1 MRYLSLILLLVPTL
15 AKSANNTQLAKVEPR
30 VAVDQVGYLTGHQ
43 KVAIV
48 VGLTEPATFVVKRLP
63 GGERV
68 FEGRTQMKA
77 TPREDLLAGADV
89 SHADFSAVKS
99 TGRYVVEVAG
109 AAVSVPFDIGPNVYK
124 RAFKLAMRS
133 FYGQRCGTNV
143 DMGPE
148 FPQYRYDACH
158 LKGAYHASS
167 GKTGDHPS
175 VKGWHDAGDYGRYI
189 VNSGLTTG
197 TLLWAW
203 EFYGDKIKAI
213 PLDIPESKNAV
224 PDFLDE
230 IRWNLDWMMTMQ
242 DKDGGVFH
250 KQTTERFSGFVMPEK
265 DTMPS
270 VVIGTGSAPF
280 KGTCATGDFA
290 AVMAI
295 ASRVYKPYDLKF
307 SAAALAA
314 AEKAWAWAADHPNVT
329 YRNPPGVS
337 TGAYGDPDCSDERM
351 WAAAELW
358 RTTATA
364 KYRDA
369 YLEGSARLEAVMSSP
384 PKAQSWPN
392 VGNMAVWAMALGQ
405 PKPGQKELSLAMGGS
420 AAFYGM
426 NLNLPWKI
434 SMNPDDY
441 VWGSNSVAA
450 NQAMFLLVSHR
461 IMKSTE
467 DGRKMPLDFRQGA
480 AENLHYLLGRN
491 VFSTSWVTHVGTNW
505 FKHPHHRPSG
515 ADGIDEPWPG
525 LLSGGPNRRAQD
537 APMRKLP
544 DGLPPMRMWV
554 DETESYASN
563 ENAINWNAALV
574 FVLAGMLN

>member
-1 MRYLSLILLLVPTL
+1 MRYLSLLLFVLPAL
-15 AKSANNTQLAKVEPR
+15 AQNAARPELPKVEPK
-30 VAVDQVGYLTGHQ
+30 VAVDQAGYLTDHQ
-43 KVAIV
+43 KIAIV
-48 VGLTEPATFVVKRLP
+48 MGLTEPAAFVVKRLP

-68 FEGRTQMKA
+68 FDGRTQMKA
-77 TPREDLLAGADV
+77 LAREDRLAGADV
-89 SHADFSAVKS
+89 AHADFSAVKS
-99 TGRYVVEVAG
+99 AGRYVVEVTGAG
-109 AAVSVPFDIGPNVYK
+109 ASVPFDIGPNVYQ

-133 FYGQRCGTNV
+133 FYGQRCGTKV

-148 FPQYRYDACH
+148 FPQYKYDPCH
-158 LKGAYHASS
+158 LKDAYHASS
-167 GKTGDHPS
+167 GKSGEHVS

-189 VNSGLTTG
+189 VNSGITTG

-203 EFYGDKIKAI
+203 ELYGDKIKGI
-213 PLDIPESKNAV
+213 SLDIPESKNAM

-230 IRWNLDWMMTMQ
+230 VRWNLDWMLTMQ

-280 KGTCATGDFA
+280 KGTCATSDFA

-314 AEKAWAWAADHPNVT
+314 AQKAWAWAADHPNVT
-329 YRNPPGVS
+329 YRNPPGIS
-337 TGAYGDPDCSDERM
+337 TGAYGDGDCSDERM
-351 WAAAELW
+351 WATAELW
-358 RTTATA
+358 RTTGAA
-364 KYRDA
+364 KYRDVYREGTPA
-369 YLEGSARLEAVMSSP
+369 LENAMSNIT
-384 PKAQSWPN
+384 KIQEWRD
-392 VGNMAVWAMALGQ
+392 VGPMAVWTVALAGLDLDAKNEGTFGGADMLKFRISASPWRVAM
-405 PKPGQKELSLAMGGS
+405 E
-420 AAFYGM
+420 
-426 NLNLPWKI
+426 NE
-434 SMNPDDY
+434 DY
-441 VWGSNSVAA
+441 VWGSNAVAA
-450 NQAMFLLVSHR
+450 NQAMFLLVNDRLQSR
-461 IMKSTE
+461 SAKPGEMRSRY
-467 DGRKMPLDFRQGA
+467 GQLA

-491 VFSTSWVTHVGTNW
+491 VFATSWVTHVGTNW
-505 FKHPHHRPSG
+505 FKRPHHRPSG

-544 DGLPPMRMWV
+544 AGLPPMRMWV

>member
-1 MRYLSLILLLVPTL
+1 MRYLSLILLALPATAQNAGNAAL
-15 AKSANNTQLAKVEPR
+15 PKVEPK
-30 VAVDQVGYLTGHQ
+30 VAVDQVGYLSDHP

-48 VGLTEPATFVVKRLP
+48 MGLTEPAAFLVKRLP
-63 GGERV
+63 SGERV

-77 TPREDLLAGADV
+77 TAREDMLAGVDIA
-89 SHADFSAVKS
+89 HADFSPVKS
-99 TGRYVVEVAG
+99 AGKYVVEVAG
-109 AAVSVPFDIGPNVYK
+109 AGVSVPFEIGPNVYQ

-133 FYGQRCGTNV
+133 FYGQRCGTKV

-148 FPQYRYDACH
+148 FPQFKYDACH
-158 LKGAYHASS
+158 LTGAYHAST
-167 GKTGDHPS
+167 GKTGEHVS

-189 VNSGLTTG
+189 VNSGITTG

-203 EFYGDKIKAI
+203 ELYGDKIKGI
-213 PLDIPESKNAV
+213 SLDIPESKNAV

-242 DKDGGVFH
+242 DRDGGVFH

-270 VVIGTGSAPF
+270 VVIGTGSAPY
-280 KGTCATGDFA
+280 KGTCATADFS

-307 SAAALAA
+307 SASALAA
-314 AEKAWAWAADHPNVT
+314 AEKAWLWAADHPNVT
-329 YRNPPGVS
+329 FRNPPGVG
-337 TGAYGDPDCSDERM
+337 TGAYGDFDCSDERM
-351 WAAAELW
+351 WATAELW
-358 RTTATA
+358 RTTGGA

-369 YLEGSARLEAVMSSP
+369 YAEGAVRIEAAMSTP
-384 PKAQSWPN
+384 AKTQSWSN

-405 PKPGQKELSLAMGGS
+405 PKPGEKELALAMSGS
-420 AAFYGM
+420 TFHGM
-426 NLNLPWKI
+426 SRNLPWRI

-441 VWGSNSVAA
+441 VWGSNGVAA

-461 IMKSTE
+461 IMKSTNA
-467 DGRKMPLDFRQGA
+467 GRKTPLDYRQDA

-525 LLSGGPNRRAQD
+525 LLSGGPNRRPQD
-537 APMRKLP
+537 APLKALP
-544 DGLPPMRMWV
+544 AATPPMRMWA
-554 DETESYASN
+554 DGQASYASN